1 MILTDCAVCAAPLAH
16 DAPHQCVRC
25 QLAAQSNL
33 ASTYHSLGRKTEG
46 LRMQAEAYSGCVQLY
61 GDEDRETIREA
72 SNYAMNLLDLRRFT
86 EAKSLLR
93 KVIPV
98 ARRVLTDS
106 NEITLKMRW
115 SYALSLYED
124 PDATLDDLNE
134 AVTTLEDVGRIA
146 RRVLGGAN
154 PLTVDIE
161 RALRDARAALSAR
174 EGDDARSVCDGV
186 ATMTPGGA

>member
-1 MILTDCAVCAAPLAH
+1 M
-16 DAPHQCVRC
+16 R
-25 QLAAQSNL
+25 
-33 ASTYHSLGRKTEG
+33 
-46 LRMQAEAYSGCVQLY
+46 AEAYAGYVQLY
-61 GDEDRETIREA
+61 GEEHIETLREA
-72 SNYAMNLLDLRRFT
+72 NNHAKALYNVRRYE
-86 EAKSLLR
+86 EAKSFLR
-93 KVIPV
+93 KMLPV